1 MENIGIAMRP
11 VVSFSPNWATIAKN
25 DSITLTCTVGP
36 TAPLSQRYSWYRDN
50 RRINGKERS
59 FIIGK
64 AEEKDSGNYQCQAG
78 TSETSDPVRLNVTND
93 RLILQAPPSVYEGD
107 PLTLRC
113 YSPYTKPVNATF
125 YKDNETISSLND
137 SLTLGASVG
146 LAGTYRCKVCQPTE
160 FNHSSPYSSA
170 GIAITFQELFPRP
183 EIRADKD
190 GVQGGDVLTL
200 SCHTALNPARGATQ
214 LQFAF
219 YRNGHN
225 VQGFSSSS
233 NYTIQSARPQDSGNY
248 TCDTAAPSVSV
259 TKGSPGLSI
268 HIHGEYNVMLCPA
281 DPNSTGTSRKEYL
294 PYVVGGILGA
304 LLILVAAL
312 IVIFMY
318 RDKAPPFM
326 HCNCQMYRTGLEI
339 KEDTTKALREIMINL
354 NMATFLSQ
362 KKKFPMLLLILNLCK
377 QVSLKPKQK
386 SGYCSQ
392 CQLIGGWFEILKF
405 LKRQ

>member
-1 MENIGIAMRP
+1 MITGALVRP

-50 RRINGKERS
+50 RRINGEERS

-78 TSETSDPVRLNVTND
+78 TSERSDPVRLSVTND
-93 RLILQAPPSVYEGD
+93 RVILQAPPSVYEGD

-113 YSPYTKPVNATF
+113 YSPYTKAVHVTF
-125 YKDNETISSLND
+125 YKDNVTISSSPTD

-146 LAGTYRCKVCQPTE
+146 MAGTYRCKAFKLTE
-160 FNHSSPYSSA
+160 FNYSSPYTSA
-170 GIAITFQELFPRP
+170 DTAITIQELFPRP

-190 GVQGGDVLTL
+190 GVQEGDVLTL

-268 HIHGEYNVMLCPA
+268 HIHGDYDVPG
-281 DPNSTGTSRKEYL
+281 GTLRDRRYTIENTIRL
-294 PYVVGGILGA
+294 ALAVCILLSGS
-304 LLILVAAL
+304 LLSYCHI
-312 IVIFMY
+312 
-318 RDKAPPFM
+318 
-326 HCNCQMYRTGLEI
+326 N
-339 KEDTTKALREIMINL
+339 REL
-354 NMATFLSQ
+354 N
-362 KKKFPMLLLILNLCK
+362 
-377 QVSLKPKQK
+377 
-386 SGYCSQ
+386 
-392 CQLIGGWFEILKF
+392 
-405 LKRQ
+405 

>member
-1 MENIGIAMRP
+1 MLLCMPNVCNPLIVQRSFARP
-11 VVSFSPNWATIAKN
+11 VVSFSPNWATI
-25 DSITLTCTVGP
+25 SRHETITLTCTVGP

-50 RRINGKERS
+50 KRINGEERS

-78 TSETSDPVRLNVTND
+78 TSERSDPVRLNVTND
-93 RLILQAPPSVYEGD
+93 RVILQAPPSVYEGD

-113 YSPYTKPVNATF
+113 YSPYTKAKEVMF
-125 YKDNETISSLND
+125 YKDNVMISSSPTD
-137 SLTLGASVG
+137 SVTLGASVG
-146 LAGTYRCKVCQPTE
+146 MAGTYRCRAILLLELNHYAP
-160 FNHSSPYSSA
+160 HSSVD
-170 GIAITFQELFPRP
+170 IAITIQELFPRP

-190 GVQGGDVLTL
+190 GVQEGDVLTL

-268 HIHGEYNVMLCPA
+268 HIHGDYDVPGKDGLQGNPYAAIVLWCLSVQAMSKLRGLFTPTLCNLSFSQFA
-281 DPNSTGTSRKEYL
+281 TQL
-294 PYVVGGILGA
+294 QILCSKPIF
-304 LLILVAAL
+304 LNLI
-312 IVIFMY
+312 
-318 RDKAPPFM
+318 
-326 HCNCQMYRTGLEI
+326 
-339 KEDTTKALREIMINL
+339 INL
-354 NMATFLSQ
+354 L
-362 KKKFPMLLLILNLCK
+362 
-377 QVSLKPKQK
+377 
-386 SGYCSQ
+386 
-392 CQLIGGWFEILKF
+392 
-405 LKRQ
+405 

>member
-1 MENIGIAMRP
+1 MITGALVRP

-50 RRINGKERS
+50 RRINGEERS

-78 TSETSDPVRLNVTND
+78 TSERSDPVRLSVTND
-93 RLILQAPPSVYEGD
+93 RVILQAPPSVYEGD

-113 YSPYTKPVNATF
+113 YNPYTKAQNVTF
-125 YKDNETISSLND
+125 YKDNVTISS
-137 SLTLGASVG
+137 SLTDTLTLVG
-146 LAGTYRCKVCQPTE
+146 SMAMNGTYTCIKYLQR
-160 FNHSSPYSSA
+160 HAIRYSPYTSA
-170 GIAITFQELFPRP
+170 EIVITIQELFPRP
-183 EIRADKD
+183 EIRAANDS
-190 GVQGGDVLTL
+190 VQEGDVLTL

-268 HIHGEYNVMLCPA
+268 HIHG
-281 DPNSTGTSRKEYL
+281 GTLRDRRYTIENTIRL
-294 PYVVGGILGA
+294 ALAVCILLSGS
-304 LLILVAAL
+304 LL
-312 IVIFMY
+312 
-318 RDKAPPFM
+318 
-326 HCNCQMYRTGLEI
+326 
-339 KEDTTKALREIMINL
+339 
-354 NMATFLSQ
+354 S
-362 KKKFPMLLLILNLCK
+362 
-377 QVSLKPKQK
+377 
-386 SGYCSQ
+386 YCH
-392 CQLIGGWFEILKF
+392 I
-405 LKRQ
+405 KRQVN